1 MTYRILIADDHTLL
15 RQGLRAMLSVVPY
28 FSVVGDAADGKAVIR
43 ESDTLRPELVLLSM
57 SLPGI
62 NGIEATLHIKRR
74 NPDTRVIALSTF
86 KSDEYVRE
94 ALRAG
99 VDGYVL
105 KDASYEEL
113 MVAIRSVLSGK
124 KFLSPDV
131 SNHVVSTFLNGG
143 GATAAPNGIGALT
156 PRERSVLKLIAE
168 GRTNR
173 MTAEFLSLSPKT
185 VEKHRAKLMRKLGL
199 RNAAELILVAL
210 DMGLIERPEYAS
222 RRSAMA
228 MTPDLARLV

>member
-15 RQGLRAMLSVVPY
+15 RQGLRSMLSSVPDLT
-28 FSVVGDAADGKAVIR
+28 VIGEAADGKAAVR
-43 ESDTLRPELVLLSM
+43 EADTLRPDLVLLAM
-57 SLPGI
+57 TLPGM
-62 NGIEATLHIKRR
+62 NGIEATMHIKRR
-74 NPDTRVIALSTF
+74 NPDVRVIALSTF

-113 MVAIRSVLSGK
+113 MVAIRSVLGGK

-143 GATAAPNGIGALT
+143 GQAAAPNGIGALT

-173 MTAEFLSLSPKT
+173 TTAEFLSLSPKT

-199 RNAAELILVAL
+199 RNAAELILAAL
-210 DMGLIERPEYAS
+210 EMGLIERPSYAT
-222 RRSAMA
+222 RFNPRAEEGV
-228 MTPDLARLV
+228 LARLI